1 MCAWTG
7 TVFGCFLGG
16 LVSLFFKKESTIC
29 PARERLDFY
38 CEKNNQSRTEFF
50 LSVCAVKEAVFS
62 HGNMKYSFQGQI
74 PRSCLDTAS
83 MDVWQA
89 FQEVQPHRWVD
100 LCCEGNTDH
109 PQTRGNA
116 AALVM
121 PQLLMSDHKSHEDH
135 CYIWQPGWREWQ
147 DCTDCTP
154 WISSSLQPNKGIA
167 WSNSP
172 EQSQRQASFG
182 PKLHHDQVL
191 PF

>member
-1 MCAWTG
+1 MPCKRKAWLLLWKT
-7 TVFGCFLGG
+7 
-16 LVSLFFKKESTIC
+16 
-29 PARERLDFY
+29 
-38 CEKNNQSRTEFF
+38 NQSRIEFF
-50 LSVCAVKEAVFS
+50 LKCLCSERSSIFTWE
-62 HGNMKYSFQGQI
+62 HEILF
-74 PRSCLDTAS
+74 PRSDPKKLPGCCS

-89 FQEVQPHRWVD
+89 LQEVQPHRWVD

-121 PQLLMSDHKSHEDH
+121 PQLLISDHKSQEDH

-154 WISSSLQPNKGIA
+154 WISSSLQPNMGIA

-172 EQSQRQASFG
+172 KQSQR
-182 PKLHHDQVL
+182 
-191 PF
+191 